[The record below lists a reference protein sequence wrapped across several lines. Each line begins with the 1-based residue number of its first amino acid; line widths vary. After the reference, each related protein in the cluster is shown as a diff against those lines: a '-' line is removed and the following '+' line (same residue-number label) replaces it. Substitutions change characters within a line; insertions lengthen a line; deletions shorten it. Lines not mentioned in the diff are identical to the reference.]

1 MGGCELCLR
10 FVLDVL
16 ILLILSLV
24 LSLSRSLSRACALS
38 PSVHSGKWSLPWLG
52 LYRGNGSSTRLP
64 YASSSTCIYINT
76 CDTHN
81 THSLLTHACFLT
93 LALLLPWPLNY
104 LTLATEPSPHRLGL
118 SQPPPSKRKVTE
130 GNR

>member
-1 MGGCELCLR
+1 MGGFELCLR

-24 LSLSRSLSRACALS
+24 LSLSLARALS
-38 PSVHSGKWSLPWLG
+38 LHLCTVANGRFLG
-52 LYRGNGSSTRLP
+52 WDYTGEMAAVLDCLTLLLLNLYIS
-64 YASSSTCIYINT
+64 T

-93 LALLLPWPLNY
+93 LVLLLPWPLNY

-118 SQPPPSKRKVTE
+118 SQPPPKCKWKVTE